1 MRDEVSIVEV
11 SLRDGLQN
19 EPVVVPLEHK
29 LAHLDRLLAAGC
41 KDIEVT
47 SFVRA
52 DRIPALADA
61 SALMAALPPRRDVRY
76 WVLVPNPVGM
86 DRALAAGARHVAAFM
101 SVSETHNRRNI
112 NRSVRD
118 SLADTA
124 QILRLASDDGVPVRT
139 YLSAVF
145 GCPYEGPQALDRVVD
160 LVVRLHELG
169 ATRVVLGD
177 TIGLGT
183 PADVSR
189 VVSAILAAGVPV
201 DRLAMH
207 MHDTR
212 GMAVANV
219 YEAWRLG
226 VRQFDGSV
234 AGIGGCPYA
243 PGASGNAATEDLVF
257 LFQGLG
263 ASTGVD
269 LDGLA
274 AAGRGMAS
282 VLGRELPG
290 RVHRAMA
297 ATWGGLSSTCQ
308 VTA

>member
-1 MRDEVSIVEV
+1 M
-11 SLRDGLQN
+11 
-19 EPVVVPLEHK
+19 
-29 LAHLDRLLAAGC
+29 
-41 KDIEVT
+41 
-47 SFVRA
+47 
-52 DRIPALADA
+52 
-61 SALMAALPPRRDVRY
+61 
-76 WVLVPNPVGM
+76 
-86 DRALAAGARHVAAFM
+86 
-101 SVSETHNRRNI
+101 
-112 NRSVRD
+112 
-118 SLADTA
+118 
-124 QILRLASDDGVPVRT
+124 
-139 YLSAVF
+139 F